1 MTDSLQTL
9 NQDIVSCDRCP
20 RLRAHCNEVARVKV
34 RRYRDEEYWGRPVP
48 SFGDPA
54 AQLLIIGLAP
64 GAHGAN
70 RTGRLFTGDDS
81 GAWLYSALHQTGFA
95 TVPASHSRDDGLRL
109 TGAYIT
115 NVARCAPPGNK
126 PTTAELAA
134 CRPFLH
140 RELALLPN
148 IKVVLA
154 LGKIAFDSYVRTLR
168 EQGQD
173 PGRLAFAHG
182 ALHDT
187 GPWLLASY
195 HPSRQNTQTGRLTQD
210 MWLDVF
216 KTARRLVDGR

>member
-1 MTDSLQTL
+1 MTSG
-9 NQDIVSCDRCP
+9 C
-20 RLRAHCNEVARVKV
+20 H
-34 RRYRDEEYWGRPVP
+34 
-48 SFGDPA
+48 
-54 AQLLIIGLAP
+54 
-64 GAHGAN
+64 
-70 RTGRLFTGDDS
+70 RTTS
-81 GAWLYSALHQTGFA
+81 T
-95 TVPASHSRDDGLRL
+95 SHSRDDGLQL

-126 PTTAELAA
+126 PTAAELVE

-154 LGKIAFDSYVRTLR
+154 LGKVAFDSYVRTLR
-168 EQGQD
+168 EQGQE
-173 PGRLAFAHG
+173 PGRPNFAHG
-182 ALHDT
+182 ALHALHNMHATRAAHDT

-216 KTARRLVDGR
+216 KTARRLVDER